1 MYETRQDL
9 NLIQQEDIAMFG
21 KLVLALCCNSM
32 AAVNNVPKAL
42 ELIARNYNSDLRSL
56 AQYLVTKPTSHKVR
70 SYHPDLYT
78 SANPSQSIRTAL
90 EMMSSR
96 VVAEMVE
103 THKYHCLIIPIPKIT
118 KNPSSSVDR
127 LESELMSELEN
138 ARLVRLLCKFGFIN
152 ERPEFGRSLRWSETG
167 DRYIVKLFRDYVFHQ
182 VDEHGEPVVDL
193 GHVLTC
199 LSKVGRFGQLV

>member
-1 MYETRQDL
+1 
-9 NLIQQEDIAMFG
+9 
-21 KLVLALCCNSM
+21 
-32 AAVNNVPKAL
+32 
-42 ELIARNYNSDLRSL
+42 LIARNYNSDLRSL
-56 AQYLVTKPTSHKVR
+56 AHYLVTKPTSHK
-70 SYHPDLYT
+70 
-78 SANPSQSIRTAL
+78 SIRTAL

-96 VVAEMVE
+96 VVTEMIE
-103 THKYHCLIIPIPKIT
+103 TQ
-118 KNPSSSVDR
+118 NSVDR

-138 ARLVRLLCKFGFIN
+138 ARLVRLLCKFGFID

-199 LSKVGRFGQLV
+199 LNKLDAGSEERMMLVARDEQSCLVVSYKEVKACIDSAFSELNRKTFR